1 MEFPRKSVQ
10 EVEIDHLLAEE
21 FACDQLFAQRFLV
34 GCGLGSMDFATTTVI
49 VEPSLGGEGFGDLLI
64 QGEVGANRVALLIE
78 DKISAAPGV
87 RQAKRYHAYAE
98 RLRAQGWDAVWT
110 ILVAPAG
117 YTGERKSYDASIDLE
132 LVETLIVSKNTRR
145 QDYRRSIIHRA
156 IRKRTE
162 TGVKIPDEALHRM
175 KSEYLEFAATWC
187 VTKGLA
193 FNFPFLRASYYDGDS
208 WVEPIRHARLPA
220 HVTLRHRLW
229 TSVKEPGGQ
238 VDIIAS
244 PADERERARFVE
256 NAPEG
261 AIVSPFSRGRGV
273 QVSLRLPEMR
283 QASGF
288 NRETTS
294 AAFSAMSELVDWY
307 LHNGHDGRLPEG
319 SSR

>member
-1 MEFPRKSVQ
+1 MELPRKSVQ

-21 FACDQLFAQRFLV
+21 FACDPSFAQRFLV
-34 GCGLGSMDFATTTVI
+34 GCGLGSLDFTTTGVI

-64 QGEVGANRVALLIE
+64 HGEVGASRVALLIE
-78 DKISAAPGV
+78 DKISAAPAV
-87 RQAKRYHAYAE
+87 RQAARYSVYAD
-98 RLRAQGWDAVWT
+98 RLRAQGWNIVWT

-117 YTGERKSYDASIDLE
+117 YTRERKNYDAGIDLE
-132 LVETLIVSKNTRR
+132 AVAALIASQDTRR

-156 IRKRTE
+156 IQKRTA
-162 TGVKIPDEALHRM
+162 TGVKIADEALHRM

-187 VTKGLA
+187 VTKGIA
-193 FNFPFLRASYYDGDS
+193 FDFPLLRTSYYDGDS
-208 WVEPIRHARLPA
+208 WVEPIRDARLPA

-307 LHNGHDGRLPEG
+307 LHNGGDGCLP
-319 SSR
+319 

>member
-1 MEFPRKSVQ
+1 MELLRKSVQ

-34 GCGLGSMDFATTTVI
+34 GCGLGSMDFATTGVI
-49 VEPSLGGEGFGDLLI
+49 VEPSLGDEGFGDLLI
-64 QGEVGANRVALLIE
+64 QGEVGANRVE

-87 RQAKRYHAYAE
+87 RQAMRYRAYAE
-98 RLRAQGWDAVWT
+98 RIRAQGWDTVWT

-117 YTGERKSYDASIDLE
+117 YIGERKSYDASIDLE
-132 LVETLIVSKNTRR
+132 LVETLIVSKDATR
-145 QDYRRSIIHRA
+145 QDYRRSIIRRA
-156 IRKRTE
+156 IRKRTA

-175 KSEYLEFAATWC
+175 KLEYLEFAATWC
-187 VTKGLA
+187 VTKGIA
-193 FNFPFLRASYYDGDS
+193 FDFPLLRASYYDGDS
-208 WVEPIRHARLPA
+208 WVEPIRDARLPA

-229 TSVKEPGGQ
+229 TSVKESSGQ

-261 AIVSPFSRGRGV
+261 AIVSPFSKGRGV

-307 LHNGHDGRLPEG
+307 LHNRDDGRVPEG
-319 SSR
+319 SFR